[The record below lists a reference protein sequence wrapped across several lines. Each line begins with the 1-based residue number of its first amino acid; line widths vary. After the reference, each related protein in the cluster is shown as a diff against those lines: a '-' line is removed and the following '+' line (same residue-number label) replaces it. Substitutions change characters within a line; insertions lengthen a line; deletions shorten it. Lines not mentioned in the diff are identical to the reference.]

1 MILRWY
7 LLMTRDTKINFPAPL
22 TVVIATLGD
31 ECLKNTIKTLN
42 QGLVIPHE
50 ILVAIPENESEKV
63 LDLPFDNVKIIFTK
77 CRGQV
82 QQRLEAFKQ
91 AKYDFV
97 LQLDDDVEIDKYAI
111 KIMGGMLS
119 DLGPGNVIGP
129 SFYDPYSLKS
139 LHNFDVGF
147 IGFLKSLNAFIF
159 SAASWGVNRQ
169 GKISHIGIGF
179 GVDPKQ
185 TDRELHQVDWL
196 PGGCVLNYKQDLIME
211 NYFPLPGKAFAEDII
226 HSLLRSSRNINHFIA
241 IPAIIKTGVDEENH
255 SWKSFK
261 TELKAR
267 LHVVKLLRGNR
278 FRLVIWG
285 FSQLFTRKFKIK

>member
-1 MILRWY
+1 
-7 LLMTRDTKINFPAPL
+7 MTRNTKTDFSAPL

-31 ECLKNTIKTLN
+31 DCLKNTIKSLN
-42 QGLVIPHE
+42 QGLVIPSE
-50 ILVAIPENESEKV
+50 ILIAIPENESQKV
-63 LDLPFDNVKIIFTK
+63 LNLPFDNVKIIITE

-111 KIMGGMLS
+111 IIMLRMLRG
-119 DLGPGNVIGP
+119 LGPGNAIGP
-129 SFYDPYSLKS
+129 SFYDPYTLKS
-139 LHNFDVGF
+139 LHKFEVGF
-147 IGFLKSLNAFIF
+147 VGFLKSLNAFLF
-159 SAASWGVNRQ
+159 SSASWGVNRQ
-169 GKISHIGIGF
+169 GKISDIGIGF

-185 TDRELHQVDWL
+185 TNRELHEVDWL
-196 PGGCVLNYKQDLIME
+196 PGGCVLNFKQDLIME

-241 IPAIIKTGVDEENH
+241 IPAIIKTGVDEDNH
-255 SWKSFK
+255 SWESLKI
-261 TELKAR
+261 ELKAR
-267 LHVVKLLRGNR
+267 LHVVKILHANR

-285 FSQLFTRKFKIK
+285 LIQLFTRKFKIK